1 MASVMNKFVHC
12 PSADERRCALLCA
25 DEVDRQQQY
34 QTAKDRP
41 RQELSQGNDWNRDWL
56 GDRTD
61 SELSHVETSGD
72 HASQIQKL
80 I

>member
-34 QTAKDRP
+34 QTAKDCHGKSSRRGMTGTGIGWAIEP
-41 RQELSQGNDWNRDWL
+41 IAD
-56 GDRTD
+56 
-61 SELSHVETSGD
+61 
-72 HASQIQKL
+72 
-80 I
+80 